1 MSAAID
7 VNGLSFASDTASP
20 LHRRAAGFLE
30 ECARGPDVLYLAW
43 STVMSYL
50 RISTHPAI
58 FANPLRPEEAVH
70 NAEALLRLPHVRT
83 LAEEDGFW
91 DLYRE
96 VTKKMPTRGN
106 DVPDAHLATL
116 LRQHGL
122 ATLYTNDRDF
132 RRFDFLSVRDPFTS

>member
-7 VNGLSFASDTASP
+7 VNVLLFASDTASP
-20 LHRRAAGFLE
+20 YYQRAVEFLE
-30 ECARGPDVLYLAW
+30 ERAKGPDIVYLAW
-43 STVMSYL
+43 STVISYL

-58 FANPLRPEEAVH
+58 FANPLRPEEAAH
-70 NAEALLRLPHVRT
+70 NAETLLRVPHVRT

-91 DLYRE
+91 GLYRE
-96 VTKKMPTRGN
+96 VTRELATRGN

-116 LRQHGL
+116 LRQHGV

-132 RRFDFLSVRDPFTS
+132 RKFDFLKVRDPFA

>member
-7 VNGLSFASDTASP
+7 VNVLLFASDTASAF
-20 LHRRAAGFLE
+20 HRRAAEFLAE
-30 ECARGPDVLYLAW
+30 RAKGPDILYLAW

-50 RISTHPAI
+50 RIATHPAI
-58 FANPLRPEEAVH
+58 FASPLQPEEAAR
-70 NAEALLRLPHVRT
+70 NADALLRLPHVRT

-96 VTKKMPTRGN
+96 LTHKMPTRGN

-116 LRQHGL
+116 LRQHGVT
-122 ATLYTNDRDF
+122 TLYTNDRDF
-132 RRFDFLSVRDPFTS
+132 RKFDFLNVRDPFE

>member
-7 VNGLSFASDTASP
+7 VNVLLFASDTASP
-20 LHRRAAGFLE
+20 FYQRAAEFLE
-30 ECARGPDVLYLAW
+30 ERAKGPDILYLAW

-58 FANPLRPEEAVH
+58 FANPMQPAQAAH
-70 NAEALLRLPHVRT
+70 NAETLLRLPHVRT

-96 VTKKMPTRGN
+96 VTQQMPARGN

-116 LRQHGL
+116 LRQHGV

-132 RRFDFLSVRDPFTS
+132 RTFDFLTVRDPFA

>member
-7 VNGLSFASDTASP
+7 VNVLLFASDTSSP
-20 LHRRAAGFLE
+20 LHQRAAEFLE
-30 ECARGPDVLYLAW
+30 HCASGPDVLYLAW

-50 RISTHPAI
+50 RISTDPAI
-58 FANPLRPEEAVH
+58 FASPLRPEEAAQ
-70 NAEALLRLPHVRT
+70 NAETLLRLPHVRM

-91 DLYRE
+91 DLYSE

-116 LRQHGL
+116 LRQHGV
-122 ATLYTNDRDF
+122 ATLHTNDRDF
-132 RRFDFLSVRDPFTS
+132 RKFDFLNVRDPFA

>member
-7 VNGLSFASDTASP
+7 VNVLLFASDTASP
-20 LHRRAAGFLE
+20 LHLRAADFLDRY
-30 ECARGPDVLYLAW
+30 AAGPDVLYLAW

-58 FANPLRPEEAVH
+58 FANPLQPEEAAH
-70 NAEALLRLPHVRT
+70 NAETLVRLPHVRM

-96 VTKKMPTRGN
+96 VTKKMATRGH

-116 LRQHGL
+116 LRQHGV
-122 ATLYTNDRDF
+122 ATLYTSDRDF
-132 RRFDFLSVRDPFTS
+132 RKFDFLNVLDPFAK

>member
-7 VNGLSFASDTASP
+7 VNILLFASDTASP
-20 LHRRAAGFLE
+20 LHQRAIEFVKERAT
-30 ECARGPDVLYLAW
+30 GPDVLYIAW

-58 FANPLRPEEAVH
+58 FANPLQPEEAAH
-70 NAEALLRLPHVRT
+70 NTEALLRLPHVRT

-96 VTKKMPTRGN
+96 VTTKMPIRGN
-106 DVPDAHLATL
+106 DVPDAHLAAL
-116 LRQHGL
+116 LRQHGV

-132 RRFDFLSVRDPFTS
+132 RRFDFLNVRDPFA

>member
-1 MSAAID
+1 MSSAID
-7 VNGLSFASDTASP
+7 VNVLLFASDSASP
-20 LHRRAAGFLE
+20 LHERAAEFLE
-30 ECARGPDVLYLAW
+30 ERAKGPDILYLAW

-58 FANPLRPEEAVH
+58 FANPLKPEEAAH
-70 NAEALLRLPHVRT
+70 NAEMLLRLPHVRT

-96 VTKKMPTRGN
+96 VARDMPTRGN

-116 LRQHGL
+116 LRQHGVV
-122 ATLYTNDRDF
+122 TLYTNDRDF
-132 RRFDFLSVRDPFTS
+132 RKFDFLKVRDPFAE

>member
-7 VNGLSFASDTASP
+7 VNVLLFASDTASP
-20 LHRRAAGFLE
+20 LHQRAAEFLG
-30 ECARGPDVLYLAW
+30 ECAAGPDVLYLAW
-43 STVMSYL
+43 STVISYL

-58 FANPLRPEEAVH
+58 FANPLQPEEAAQ

-91 DLYRE
+91 DLYRA
-96 VTKKMPTRGN
+96 VTKRMPIRGN

-116 LRQHGL
+116 LRQHGVS
-122 ATLYTNDRDF
+122 TLYTNDRDF
-132 RRFDFLSVRDPFTS
+132 RKFDFLTVRDPFA

>member
-1 MSAAID
+1 MSSAID
-7 VNGLSFASDTASP
+7 VNVLLFASDSANP
-20 LHRRAAGFLE
+20 LHRRAVEFLQE
-30 ECARGPDVLYLAW
+30 RATGPDVLYLAW

-58 FANPLRPEEAVH
+58 FANPLQPEEAAR
-70 NAEALLRLPHVRT
+70 NAETLLRLPHVRT

-96 VTKKMPTRGN
+96 VTKEMPTRGN

-116 LRQHGL
+116 LRQHGV

-132 RRFDFLSVRDPFTS
+132 RKFDFLNVRDPFAK